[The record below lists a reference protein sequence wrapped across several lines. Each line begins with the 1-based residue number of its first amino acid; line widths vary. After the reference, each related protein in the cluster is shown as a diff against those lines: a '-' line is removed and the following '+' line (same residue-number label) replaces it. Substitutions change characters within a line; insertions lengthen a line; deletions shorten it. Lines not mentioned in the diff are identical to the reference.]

1 MQKRERIAPAYL
13 QRVKDCLRRVI
24 EHAASKKVRIALES
38 RRGYEEIPTEREL
51 PGLLEEMNSA
61 PLGYWHDFGH
71 SQIKENL
78 GFLDHAEWLRAIGP
92 RAFGCHV
99 QDCIWPAKDHEV
111 PFTGDVNFEKLVP
124 QPEQNGRCNSAV
136 GAKVEGTLWRM
147 KKILVTIF
155 QLSVTIG
162 VLYWVYHDPA
172 RRAQMVEA
180 IRNAQYRWVLMGILA
195 YVVVEI
201 AAAFRWHVLLRVQK
215 IQLTLPRLSGLFFI
229 GMFYNQFL
237 PGGTGGDI
245 IKSYYL
251 LKETPDKK
259 AGALLAVV
267 FDRFIGL
274 VALVA
279 ITATLIGLRY
289 DFLSQKPETRSLLWL
304 LLFLLGASVIFLLGT
319 FVISGFKLLHS
330 LPARFPGR
338 DRLIEISAAYHL
350 YAHHWRATLVA
361 FGASLVAHLATFATF
376 LCAAYALAA
385 PVPLLNFFAVMPV
398 ERTISALPI
407 SFAGIGLREKILQIM
422 LNGLCGVPEAK
433 AILIG
438 SLSFLIILVC
448 CLPGAIVY
456 LFYKPSG
463 AVARV
468 PLREMEQEVVT
479 LEHEIGEAE

>member
-1 MQKRERIAPAYL
+1 
-13 QRVKDCLRRVI
+13 
-24 EHAASKKVRIALES
+24 
-38 RRGYEEIPTEREL
+38 
-51 PGLLEEMNSA
+51 
-61 PLGYWHDFGH
+61 
-71 SQIKENL
+71 
-78 GFLDHAEWLRAIGP
+78 
-92 RAFGCHV
+92 
-99 QDCIWPAKDHEV
+99 
-111 PFTGDVNFEKLVP
+111 
-124 QPEQNGRCNSAV
+124 
-136 GAKVEGTLWRM
+136 M
-147 KKILVTIF
+147 KKIFVTLF

-162 VLYWVYHDPA
+162 VLYWVYHDPT

-195 YVVVEI
+195 YLVVEI
-201 AAAFRWHVLLRVQK
+201 AALFRWHVLLQVQK
-215 IQLTLPRLSGLFFI
+215 IRLSLPRLTSLFFI

-245 IKSYYL
+245 MKSYYL

-289 DFLSQKPETRSLLWL
+289 DFLSQKPETRNLLWL
-304 LLFLLGASVIFLLGT
+304 LLFLLGASVAFLIAT

-330 LPARFPGR
+330 LPTRFPGR

-361 FGASLVAHLATFATF
+361 FAASVVAHLATFTTF
-376 LCAAYALAA
+376 LFAAYALGAR
-385 PVPLLNFFAVMPV
+385 VPLVDFFAVMPV

-422 LNGLCGVPEAK
+422 LNGLCDVPEAK

-438 SLSFLIILVC
+438 SLSFLIILFC
-448 CLPGAIVY
+448 CLPGALVY
-456 LFYKPSG
+456 LFYRPSG
-463 AVARV
+463 VAARV
-468 PLREMEQEVVT
+468 RLRDMEQEVVT
-479 LEHEIGEAE
+479 LEHELGEAE

>member
-1 MQKRERIAPAYL
+1 
-13 QRVKDCLRRVI
+13 
-24 EHAASKKVRIALES
+24 
-38 RRGYEEIPTEREL
+38 
-51 PGLLEEMNSA
+51 
-61 PLGYWHDFGH
+61 
-71 SQIKENL
+71 
-78 GFLDHAEWLRAIGP
+78 
-92 RAFGCHV
+92 
-99 QDCIWPAKDHEV
+99 
-111 PFTGDVNFEKLVP
+111 
-124 QPEQNGRCNSAV
+124 
-136 GAKVEGTLWRM
+136 M
-147 KKILVTIF
+147 KKILVTLF
-155 QLSVTIG
+155 QLSVTIA
-162 VLYWVYHDPA
+162 VLYWVYHDPT

-180 IRNAQYRWVLMGILA
+180 IRNADYRWVGMGILA
-195 YVVVEI
+195 YLVVEI
-201 AAAFRWHVLLRVQK
+201 AAAFRWHVLLKVQK
-215 IQLTLPRLSGLFFI
+215 IHLSVPRLSALFLI

-251 LKETPDKK
+251 LKEAPDKK

-279 ITATLIGLRY
+279 ITATLITLRY
-289 DFLSQKPETRSLLWL
+289 DFLAQKPETRNLLWL
-304 LLFLLGASVIFLLGT
+304 LLFLLGSSVAFLLST

-338 DRLIEISAAYHL
+338 DSLIEISAAYHL

-361 FGASLVAHLATFATF
+361 FVASLIAHIATFTTF
-376 LCAAYALAA
+376 LCAAYALGA
-385 PVPLLNFFAVMPV
+385 PVPVVNFFAVMPV

-407 SFAGIGLREKILQIM
+407 SFAGIGLREKVLQIM

-463 AVARV
+463 AVGRV
-468 PLREMEQEVVT
+468 PLSEMEQEVVT
-479 LEHEIGEAE
+479 LEHEIGETE

>member
-1 MQKRERIAPAYL
+1 M
-13 QRVKDCLRRVI
+13 
-24 EHAASKKVRIALES
+24 KKVLI
-38 RRGYEEIPTEREL
+38 
-51 PGLLEEMNSA
+51 
-61 PLGYWHDFGH
+61 
-71 SQIKENL
+71 
-78 GFLDHAEWLRAIGP
+78 
-92 RAFGCHV
+92 
-99 QDCIWPAKDHEV
+99 
-111 PFTGDVNFEKLVP
+111 
-124 QPEQNGRCNSAV
+124 
-136 GAKVEGTLWRM
+136 TL
-147 KKILVTIF
+147 F

-162 VLYWVYHDPA
+162 VLYWVYHDPN
-172 RRAQMVEA
+172 RRAQMGAA
-180 IRNAQYRWVLMGILA
+180 IRNANYGWVGMGILA
-195 YVVVEI
+195 YLVVEI
-201 AAAFRWHVLLRVQK
+201 AAAFRWHVLLKVQN
-215 IQLTLPRLSGLFFI
+215 IYLTLPRLTGLFFI

-245 IKSYYL
+245 MKSYYL

-304 LLFLLGASVIFLLGT
+304 LLFLLGVSVAFLLAT

-338 DRLIEISAAYHL
+338 DSLIEISAAYHL

-376 LCAAYALAA
+376 LCAAYALGA
-385 PVPLLNFFAVMPV
+385 PVPVVNFFAVMPV

-407 SFAGIGLREKILQIM
+407 SFAGIGLREKVLQIM
-422 LNGLCGVPEAK
+422 LHGLCGVPEAK

-438 SLSFLIILVC
+438 SLSFLIILFC
-448 CLPGAIVY
+448 CLPGAVVY
-456 LFYKPSG
+456 LLYKPSRP
-463 AVARV
+463 AAPVS
-468 PLREMEQEVVT
+468 LREMEEEVIT